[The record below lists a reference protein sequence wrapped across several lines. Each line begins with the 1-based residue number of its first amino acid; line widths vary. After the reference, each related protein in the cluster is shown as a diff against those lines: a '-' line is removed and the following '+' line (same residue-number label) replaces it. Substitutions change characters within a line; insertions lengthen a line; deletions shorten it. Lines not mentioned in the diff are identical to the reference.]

1 MLRYWETEK
10 DPSKTVKGIELSK
23 RHPKILRYDI
33 TPDSSKYSWEV
44 TYADFH
50 ILKPSYIKTRFSK
63 FDYYIK
69 AIQSKSDDYLITNLI
84 ELNPITNVI
93 MHIEDL
99 NINQKEFLILQ
110 F

>member
-1 MLRYWETEK
+1 MLIYWGTAQ
-10 DPSKTVKGIELSK
+10 DPTKTVKGIELSK
-23 RHPKILRYDI
+23 SHPKHLRYDI
-33 TPDSSKYSWEV
+33 TSDSSKYSWEV

-50 ILKPSYIKTRFSK
+50 ILKPSYIKTRFTK
-63 FDYYIK
+63 IDYYIR

-99 NINQKEFLILQ
+99 NTNQKEFLILQ